1 MPLSIW
7 LQSLPEVSIGQRGA
21 AEKVGKAMTL
31 QAHYAM
37 VQEKHVKLEGMIE
50 VELHR
55 PLPDISMLQTLK
67 KQKLLLK
74 EELERIRSLERQ
86 RLDAA

>member
-1 MPLSIW
+1 MS
-7 LQSLPEVSIGQRGA
+7 
-21 AEKVGKAMTL
+21 L

-37 VQEKHVKLEGMIE
+37 VQEKHVKLESMIDAE
-50 VELHR
+50 SHR
-55 PLPDISMLQTLK
+55 PLPDIGMLQTLK

-86 RLDAA
+86 RQDAA

>member
-1 MPLSIW
+1 
-7 LQSLPEVSIGQRGA
+7 
-21 AEKVGKAMTL
+21 MTL

-37 VQEKHVKLEGMIE
+37 VQEKHVKLESMIE
-50 VELHR
+50 AESHR

-86 RLDAA
+86 RQDAA

>member
-1 MPLSIW
+1 
-7 LQSLPEVSIGQRGA
+7 
-21 AEKVGKAMTL
+21 MTL

-55 PLPDISMLQTLK
+55 PLPDIGMLQTLK